1 MAKVVVALGGNALGK
16 SPEEQLKLVK
26 NTASSLIG
34 LIAAGNQVVI
44 SHGNGPQVG
53 AINLGMNFAAEHGK
67 TAAFPFPE
75 CGAMSQGYIGYHL
88 QQSLEN
94 ELHRRWMNKSVAT
107 IVTQIAVDPND
118 PAFENPSKP
127 VGDFYTKE
135 QADEIAKEKGYTF
148 KEDAGRGYRQVVPS
162 PLPMK
167 IMELDSIKTLI
178 DADKLVIAGGGGGV
192 PVIITDK
199 GLEGVPAVIDK
210 DRSSA
215 LLADKID
222 ADKLII
228 LTAVDHVYVNY
239 GKPDEKALKTLNVAE
254 AQKYMK
260 EGQFAAG
267 SMLPKIEACLSF
279 VEGHPE
285 REALITSLDG
295 LDDALADKVGTVI
308 RDNEKEEGA
317 RPKSLVT
324 SFSSPRKQQ

>member
-53 AINLGMNFAAEHGK
+53 AINLGMNFAAEPGK

-295 LDDALADKVGTVI
+295 LDDALAGKVGTVI
-308 RDNEKEEGA
+308 RDN
-317 RPKSLVT
+317 
-324 SFSSPRKQQ
+324 

>member
-178 DADKLVIAGGGGGV
+178 NADKLVIAGGGGGV

-228 LTAVDHVYVNY
+228 LTAVDHVYINY

-295 LDDALADKVGTVI
+295 LDDALAGKVGTVI
-308 RDNEKEEGA
+308 RDN
-317 RPKSLVT
+317 
-324 SFSSPRKQQ
+324 

>member
-34 LIAAGNQVVI
+34 LIDAGNQVVI

-53 AINLGMNFAAEHGK
+53 AINLGMNFAAENGK

-88 QQSLEN
+88 QQSLQN
-94 ELHRRWMNKSVAT
+94 ELHRRWMNKNVAT
-107 IVTQIAVDPND
+107 VVTQIAVDPKD
-118 PAFENPSKP
+118 PAFQNPSKP

-135 QADEIAKEKGYTF
+135 QAEQIEKEKGYTF

-162 PLPMK
+162 PLPQK
-167 IMELDSIKTLI
+167 IMELNSIKTLI
-178 DADKLVIAGGGGGV
+178 EAGDLVIAGGGGGV
-192 PVIITDK
+192 PVIMTDD

-222 ADKLII
+222 ADTLII
-228 LTAVDHVYVNY
+228 LTAVNYVFVNY

-254 AQKYMK
+254 AQKYMDEK
-260 EGQFAAG
+260 QFAAG

-285 REALITSLDG
+285 RKALITSLNG
-295 LDDALADKVGTVI
+295 LDDALAGKVGTVI
-308 RDNEKEEGA
+308 SDN
-317 RPKSLVT
+317 
-324 SFSSPRKQQ
+324 

>member
-34 LIAAGNQVVI
+34 LIDAGNQVVI

-53 AINLGMNFAAEHGK
+53 AINLGMNFAAENGK

-88 QQSLEN
+88 QQSLQN
-94 ELHRRWMNKSVAT
+94 ELHKRWMNKNVAT
-107 IVTQIAVDPND
+107 IVTQIAVDPKD
-118 PAFENPSKP
+118 PAFDNPSKP

-135 QADEIAKEKGYTF
+135 QAEQIEKEKGYTF

-162 PLPMK
+162 PLPKK
-167 IMELDSIKTLI
+167 IMELNSINTLI
-178 DADKLVIAGGGGGV
+178 ESGDLVIAGGGGGV
-192 PVIITDK
+192 PVIMTDD
-199 GLEGVPAVIDK
+199 GLQGVPAVIDK

-215 LLADKID
+215 LLADQIS

-228 LTAVDHVYVNY
+228 LTAVDYVYVNY
-239 GKPDEKALKTLNVAE
+239 GKPDEKALKTLTIDE
-254 AQKYMK
+254 AHKYMDEK
-260 EGQFAAG
+260 QFAAG

-285 REALITSLDG
+285 REAIITSLNG
-295 LDDALADKVGTVI
+295 LDDALAGKVGTVI
-308 RDNEKEEGA
+308 RDN
-317 RPKSLVT
+317 
-324 SFSSPRKQQ
+324 

>member
-34 LIAAGNQVVI
+34 LIDAGNQVVI

-53 AINLGMNFAAEHGK
+53 AINLGMNFAAENGK

-88 QQSLEN
+88 QQSLQN
-94 ELHRRWMNKSVAT
+94 ELHRRWMNKNVAT
-107 IVTQIAVDPND
+107 VVTQIAVDPKD
-118 PAFENPSKP
+118 PAFQNPSKP

-135 QADEIAKEKGYTF
+135 QAEQIEKEKGYTF

-162 PLPMK
+162 PLPQK
-167 IMELDSIKTLI
+167 IMELNSIKTLI
-178 DADKLVIAGGGGGV
+178 EAGDLVIAGGGGGV
-192 PVIITDK
+192 PVIMTDD

-222 ADKLII
+222 ADTLII
-228 LTAVDHVYVNY
+228 LTAVDYVFVNY
-239 GKPDEKALKTLNVAE
+239 GKSDEKALKTLNVAE
-254 AQKYMK
+254 AQKYMDEK
-260 EGQFAAG
+260 QFAAG

-285 REALITSLDG
+285 RKALITSLNG
-295 LDDALADKVGTVI
+295 LDDALAGKVGTVI
-308 RDNEKEEGA
+308 SDN
-317 RPKSLVT
+317 
-324 SFSSPRKQQ
+324 

>member
-44 SHGNGPQVG
+44 THGNGPQVG

-178 DADKLVIAGGGGGV
+178 DADNLVIAGGGGGV

-295 LDDALADKVGTVI
+295 LDDALAGKVGTVI
-308 RDNEKEEGA
+308 RDN
-317 RPKSLVT
+317 
-324 SFSSPRKQQ
+324 

>member
-34 LIAAGNQVVI
+34 LIDAGNQVVI

-53 AINLGMNFAAEHGK
+53 AINLGMNFAAENGK

-88 QQSLEN
+88 QQSLQN
-94 ELHRRWMNKSVAT
+94 ELHRRWMNKNVAT
-107 IVTQIAVDPND
+107 VVTQIAVDPKD
-118 PAFENPSKP
+118 PAFQNPSKP

-135 QADEIAKEKGYTF
+135 QAEQIEKEKGYTF

-162 PLPMK
+162 PLPQK
-167 IMELDSIKTLI
+167 IMELNSIKTLI
-178 DADKLVIAGGGGGV
+178 EAGDLVIAGGGGGV
-192 PVIITDK
+192 PVIMTDD

-222 ADKLII
+222 ADTLII
-228 LTAVDHVYVNY
+228 LTAVDYVFVNY

-254 AQKYMK
+254 AQKYMDEK
-260 EGQFAAG
+260 QFAAG

-285 REALITSLDG
+285 RKALITSLNG
-295 LDDALADKVGTVI
+295 LEDALAGKVGTVI
-308 RDNEKEEGA
+308 SDN
-317 RPKSLVT
+317 
-324 SFSSPRKQQ
+324 

>member
-34 LIAAGNQVVI
+34 LIDAGNQVVI

-53 AINLGMNFAAEHGK
+53 AINLGMNFAAENGK

-88 QQSLEN
+88 QQSLQN
-94 ELHRRWMNKSVAT
+94 ELHRRWMNKNVAT
-107 IVTQIAVDPND
+107 VVTQIAVDPED
-118 PAFENPSKP
+118 PAFQNPSKP

-135 QADEIAKEKGYTF
+135 QAEQIEKEKGYTF

-162 PLPMK
+162 PLPQK
-167 IMELDSIKTLI
+167 IMELNSIKTLI
-178 DADKLVIAGGGGGV
+178 EAGDLVIAGGGGGV
-192 PVIITDK
+192 PVIMTDD
-199 GLEGVPAVIDK
+199 GLQGVPAVIDK

-222 ADKLII
+222 ADTLII
-228 LTAVDHVYVNY
+228 LTAVDYVFVNY

-254 AQKYMK
+254 AQKYMDEK
-260 EGQFAAG
+260 QFAAG

-285 REALITSLDG
+285 RKALITSLNG
-295 LDDALADKVGTVI
+295 LDDALAGTVI
-308 RDNEKEEGA
+308 SDN
-317 RPKSLVT
+317 
-324 SFSSPRKQQ
+324 

>member
-34 LIAAGNQVVI
+34 LIDAGNQVVI

-53 AINLGMNFAAEHGK
+53 AINLGMNFAAENGK

-88 QQSLEN
+88 QQSLQN
-94 ELHRRWMNKSVAT
+94 ELHKRWMNKNVAT
-107 IVTQIAVDPND
+107 IVTQIAVDPQD
-118 PAFENPSKP
+118 PAFDNPSKP

-135 QADEIAKEKGYTF
+135 QAEQIEKEKGYTF

-162 PLPMK
+162 PLPKK
-167 IMELDSIKTLI
+167 IMELNSINTLI
-178 DADKLVIAGGGGGV
+178 ESGALVIAGGGGGV
-192 PVIITDK
+192 PVIMTDD
-199 GLEGVPAVIDK
+199 GIQGVPAVIDK

-215 LLADKID
+215 LLADQIS

-228 LTAVDHVYVNY
+228 LTAVDYVYVNY
-239 GKPDEKALKTLNVAE
+239 GKPDEKALKTLTINE
-254 AQKYMK
+254 AHKYMDEK
-260 EGQFAAG
+260 QFAAG

-285 REALITSLDG
+285 REAIITSLNG
-295 LDDALADKVGTVI
+295 LDDALAGKVGTVI
-308 RDNEKEEGA
+308 RDN
-317 RPKSLVT
+317 
-324 SFSSPRKQQ
+324 

>member
-107 IVTQIAVDPND
+107 IITQIAVDPND

-228 LTAVDHVYVNY
+228 LTAVDHVYINY

-295 LDDALADKVGTVI
+295 LDDALAGKVGTVI
-308 RDNEKEEGA
+308 RDN
-317 RPKSLVT
+317 
-324 SFSSPRKQQ
+324 

>member
-94 ELHRRWMNKSVAT
+94 ELHHRWMNKSVAT

-135 QADEIAKEKGYTF
+135 QADEIAKERGYTF

-295 LDDALADKVGTVI
+295 LDDALAGKVGTVI
-308 RDNEKEEGA
+308 RDN
-317 RPKSLVT
+317 
-324 SFSSPRKQQ
+324 

>member
-192 PVIITDK
+192 PVIITNK

-254 AQKYMK
+254 ARKYMK

-295 LDDALADKVGTVI
+295 LDDALAGKVGTVI
-308 RDNEKEEGA
+308 RDN
-317 RPKSLVT
+317 
-324 SFSSPRKQQ
+324 

>member
-127 VGDFYTKE
+127 VGDFYTKK

-295 LDDALADKVGTVI
+295 LDDALAGKVGTVI
-308 RDNEKEEGA
+308 RDN
-317 RPKSLVT
+317 
-324 SFSSPRKQQ
+324 

>member
-135 QADEIAKEKGYTF
+135 QADEIAKEKGYSF

-228 LTAVDHVYVNY
+228 LTAVDYVYVNY

-285 REALITSLDG
+285 REALITSLNG
-295 LDDALADKVGTVI
+295 LDDALAGKVGTVI
-308 RDNEKEEGA
+308 RDN
-317 RPKSLVT
+317 
-324 SFSSPRKQQ
+324 

>member
-178 DADKLVIAGGGGGV
+178 DADNLVIAGGGGGV

-279 VEGHPE
+279 IEGHPE

-295 LDDALADKVGTVI
+295 LDDALAGKVGTVI
-308 RDNEKEEGA
+308 RDN
-317 RPKSLVT
+317 
-324 SFSSPRKQQ
+324 

>member
-239 GKPDEKALKTLNVAE
+239 GKPDEEALKTLNVAE

-308 RDNEKEEGA
+308 RDN
-317 RPKSLVT
+317 
-324 SFSSPRKQQ
+324 